1 MRARLLRWLLPE
13 WARPDHPL
21 VQYELSHLGR
31 ATTRRA
37 FFLQVAA
44 LSLLL
49 AGAAAFYAAATDL
62 PLQGSNVSAVIWQ
75 SLYFPTLA
83 LQLICFIL
91 ALALGAGSVDGERS
105 RKTWDNLRVTAG
117 GAGQALRARWVGI
130 LYRLRAPIAAIA
142 LVRLVFA
149 LGALAEMTAFGGLYV
164 EMLGAQAKP
173 PLPDPRLGLLYI
185 ALTMTLS
192 LLQPLVAIAL
202 AAVSGILLTVLIRER
217 IYALLI
223 QLVIVAAQLVFVAA
237 AALAI
242 GSILRGDAEISPEA
256 EYLLLLAYA
265 GLGDWAL
272 LLAQLG
278 SLGEIWRRLPHGAN
292 ISIALAAL
300 IFLLGVAADAMMRLA
315 ERLAEIRG

>member
-1 MRARLLRWLLPE
+1 MLRWLLPE

-37 FFLQVAA
+37 FFLQVGA
-44 LSLLL
+44 LLLLL
-49 AGAAAFYAAATDL
+49 AGAAAFFADADL
-62 PLQGSNVSAVIWQ
+62 PLTGSNVSAVIWQ

-83 LQLICFIL
+83 LQLISFIL
-91 ALALGAGSVDGERS
+91 AFTLGAGSVDGERS
-105 RKTWDNLRVTAG
+105 RKTWDNLRVTEG

-164 EMLGAQAKP
+164 EMLGAQAQP

-185 ALTMTLS
+185 ALNMTVS

-202 AAVSGILLTVLIRER
+202 AAVAGILLTVSIRER

-223 QLVIVAAQLVFVAA
+223 QMIIVAAQLVFVAA
-237 AALAI
+237 AVLAI
-242 GSILRGDAEISPEA
+242 GSILRGDAEISTEA
-256 EYLLLLAYA
+256 EYLLFLAYA

-292 ISIALAAL
+292 ISIALTGL
-300 IFLLGVAADAMMRLA
+300 LFLLGVAADAMMRLA
-315 ERLAEIRG
+315 ERLAEIRD